1 LSTRRGTIHAGGA
14 QNATHARVIEAPAMR
29 RGSFRTVAF
38 ALATLSC
45 LGAAPLARAQPA
57 IGGTAMS
64 GQTLASTGAVKLAG
78 EVTRV
83 PLATAADV
91 ASLRRKLAEVAGS
104 RAIYLV
110 LDDLKAAEA
119 PAIVYEVYLGLPAGA
134 NPQPDDPHY
143 VDTLNFFAVAPPNT
157 QPRARSY
164 DVTTLVNSVLSR
176 ATADADLAVTIVGRN
191 PGGQATVPPT
201 IGSIALIAQ

>member
-1 LSTRRGTIHAGGA
+1 
-14 QNATHARVIEAPAMR
+14 MR
-29 RGSFRTVAF
+29 TGSFRTLAF
-38 ALATLSC
+38 ALSTLSC
-45 LGAAPLARAQPA
+45 LAAAPVARAQPA
-57 IGGTAMS
+57 MGGTAMS
-64 GQTLASTGAVKLAG
+64 GQTLASTGAVKLAS
-78 EVTRV
+78 EITRV
-83 PLATAADV
+83 PLAMAAD
-91 ASLRRKLAEVAGS
+91 AAAALRRKLAEVAGS

-157 QPRARSY
+157 QRRARSY
-164 DVTTLVNSVLSR
+164 DVTTLVSSVLSR
-176 ATADADLAVTIVGRN
+176 GTADADFAVTIVGRN
-191 PGGQATVPPT
+191 PGGRATEPPT